1 MTTAICT
8 GSFDPVHLGH
18 LDVALRAARIFD
30 RLIFAIFAGGGSK
43 APLFT
48 PEERVAMARDALAE
62 APNVVVDSYTGLTV
76 DYARR
81 VGAIAIV
88 RGVRTVS
95 DYDYEFAQ
103 RHMNNALAPEIETIF
118 FMTSAEYA
126 FLNSSLIKEVARG
139 GGDVSSMV
147 PPQVAEALRR
157 KVAGRS

>member
-1 MTTAICT
+1 MRTAIYAGT
-8 GSFDPVHLGH
+8 FDPITLGH
-18 LDVALRAARIFD
+18 VDVARRASRIFD
-30 RLIFAIFAGGGSK
+30 RLIFAIFAGRGSK
-43 APLFT
+43 TPLFT
-48 PEERVAMARDALAE
+48 QEERVELARAALTE
-62 APNVVVDSYTGLTV
+62 VPNVVVDSYDGLTV